1 MDKALLADNRTL
13 STIATLVE
21 KDQLDR
27 SGRNPEWEQL
37 NAFDFFRR
45 TTVFYIHDRQL
56 LRAYFVSSLHMYKS
70 SHQAY
75 TMHVLMDDSTN
86 PDRNY
91 TLKMKHVRMKLHWH
105 HFKQSIVASLD
116 WYNLDLVD
124 AFNVKYDLSL
134 QNESLFNGKLT
145 FKLFIRDEETQ
156 LVTRHPLYVQI
167 KKQRSPR
174 KSGSLLCTY
183 CYFYGNADSKAN
195 YLTVWHRL
203 FFLLLYTHS

>member
-1 MDKALLADNRTL
+1 MRG
-13 STIATLVE
+13 S
-21 KDQLDR
+21 
-27 SGRNPEWEQL
+27 
-37 NAFDFFRR
+37 F
-45 TTVFYIHDRQL
+45 
-56 LRAYFVSSLHMYKS
+56 RAYFVSSLHMYKS

-156 LVTRHPLYVQI
+156 LVTRHPLYVSINAIYKKVI
-167 KKQRSPR
+167 KL
-174 KSGSLLCTY
+174 SLSS
-183 CYFYGNADSKAN
+183 D
-195 YLTVWHRL
+195 VW
-203 FFLLLYTHS
+203 Y